1 MRTAFCLCCG
11 ITARPTAALGH
22 PARERAKHPPKQQ
35 GNTLCKPGSGIQ
47 GRETHRVTFPT
58 ATRSSPSRSGA
69 AHAIRVLTKKSGHW
83 MFVEEMRFCALF
95 PSKRPGWEARLQKE
109 LALYG
114 SPQRLRVST
123 SGRSQME
130 PHVPSL
136 LHYTQP
142 EHPRVSKIQREQHSV
157 LTSYL
162 HKEHPQL
169 DTRLSLPFQN
179 QHSSC

>member
-109 LALYG
+109 LALYD
-114 SPQRLRVST
+114 SPQRLRVSM
-123 SGRSQME
+123 SGRSHRWS
-130 PHVPSL
+130 PTCHPCCTTHSL
-136 LHYTQP
+136 STHGY
-142 EHPRVSKIQREQHSV
+142 PRSKG
-157 LTSYL
+157 
-162 HKEHPQL
+162 
-169 DTRLSLPFQN
+169 
-179 QHSSC
+179 SSTAF